1 MKEWEDI
8 VKERLEGYESTLPEG
23 SYAEFQRLRADGR
36 EAAPRKKVYPLAWAA
51 AVAVAASLAAVL
63 LLWQPSR
70 PEGGV
75 QLVQQ
80 LEVRPEGAGQQ
91 PPARIEGAVQQ
102 QAEETPVADD
112 SAAGEP
118 ASAPSL
124 LAQAAPVKPVR
135 PATRPAMAQP
145 EPQAE
150 PRPESMDVPEKVEE
164 TSSETPVPEED
175 KETPVTVREEP
186 FIPTGSPFIP
196 EDRPG
201 QRVNLKVAAPVAGG
215 VLGTGALALLVS
227 SFAPRSAAEL
237 APGPGNDYYS
247 DKPGGLNPIGEPVEN
262 SDVKEEQLLDSR
274 HAFPLRLG
282 VSARI
287 PVWNRLYLNT
297 GLEYSR
303 YASSFTY
310 LLMGEKTQVAQYLGL
325 PLRLDWVFP
334 LGKRFD
340 AYAGA
345 GMQADYCLSVRRGGV
360 SVRRDG
366 IALSLGAAAGVQ
378 LNLTQNVGLYAEPRL
393 SWRVPTGATG
403 YQTYRTRHPWMFSV
417 SAGVRINIEKK
428 GGK

>member
-1 MKEWEDI
+1 MKKWEDI

-23 SYAEFQRLRADGR
+23 SYAEFRRLRADGK
-36 EAAPRKKVYPLAWAA
+36 EATPRKKVYPLAWAA

-75 QLVQQ
+75 HLVQQ
-80 LEVRPEGAGQQ
+80 ESAP
-91 PPARIEGAVQQ
+91 IEGDVRLAQPLS
-102 QAEETPVADD
+102 EETPVADD

-135 PATRPAMAQP
+135 PATRPVMAQP

-164 TSSETPVPEED
+164 TSSETPAPEED

-215 VLGTGALALLVS
+215 VLGAGALALLVS

-247 DKPGGLNPIGEPVEN
+247 GKPGALNPNGEPVEN
-262 SDVKEEQLLDSR
+262 PDVKEEQLLDSR

-310 LLMGEKTQVAQYLGL
+310 LLMGEKTQVAQYLGI

-345 GMQADYCLSVRRGGV
+345 GMQADYCLSVRRGGI
-360 SVRRDG
+360 SARRDG

-378 LNLTQNVGLYAEPRL
+378 LNLTQNVGLYAEPQL

-417 SAGVRINIEKK
+417 SAGVRINIERK